1 MAKRDKS
8 LLDLEIKIGNYNE
21 KENTLKNMRI
31 NKPKMDINLI
41 NNNKF
46 NKGNLL
52 SFLDKFKKENEK
64 IMKDENKL
72 KYNIENV
79 EEEEESEEE
88 EEREKDNKIIEL
100 DEDKEENEDTKS
112 KNKKKK
118 NEAKIEMDLL
128 MGILEQ
134 QKKKEITI
142 ENIIENK
149 KNENIFNEDDSN
161 NKNLEKGEKEI
172 IDFLLNNK

>member
-1 MAKRDKS
+1 MEKRDKS
-8 LLDLEIKIGNYNE
+8 LLELENKIGNYNE

-31 NKPKMDINLI
+31 NKPNMNINLI

-64 IMKDENKL
+64 IIKDENKL

-79 EEEEESEEE
+79 EEESEEE
-88 EEREKDNKIIEL
+88 EEKEKDNKIIEL
-100 DEDKEENEDTKS
+100 DEDKEENEDSKR

-118 NEAKIEMDLL
+118 NGTKIEMDLL

-149 KNENIFNEDDSN
+149 KKENILEEDSSN
-161 NKNLEKGEKEI
+161 DKNIEKGEKEI

>member
-79 EEEEESEEE
+79 EEEESEEE

-161 NKNLEKGEKEI
+161 NKNIEKGEKEI

>member
-1 MAKRDKS
+1 MSKSDKS
-8 LLDLEIKIGNYNE
+8 LLELENKIGNYNE

-72 KYNIENV
+72 KYNIENA
-79 EEEEESEEE
+79 EEESEEE
-88 EEREKDNKIIEL
+88 EDIEKDNKIIEL
-100 DEDKEENEDTKS
+100 DEDKEENEDS

-118 NEAKIEMDLL
+118 NGTKIEMDLL

-149 KNENIFNEDDSN
+149 KNEGVVGGDDSN
-161 NKNLEKGEKEI
+161 DKNIEKGEKEI
-172 IDFLLNNK
+172 IDFLLNNKEYK